1 MEFEPPRTYRRGIVR
16 GERGQTA
23 AETLGALLIV
33 SVIIAAMATTD
44 AGAKIA
50 TESQRIVCE
59 IAGGECAP
67 SETQPGGPLEGFE
80 YDGPPLAGQTLP
92 VLPFP
97 GTATVT
103 CTVDSRQPET
113 CVPKG
118 QPGVSVIASGEIKI
132 ERTPTFLDMEGCPF
146 QNLSIQTTL
155 KFGANAEAKGAKIG
169 GQVQAFLGRA
179 SKYQVTATPG
189 NADAIEAGS
198 RAAPNPVDPRSLAKG
213 EAIQLNEDYFAGIK
227 AKATYREY
235 QLELGYDEGRRV
247 SSGIKR
253 MDAHTMRVMVGDEDF
268 VKQALKLGVKLGD
281 ASLSVGNSKE
291 LSDGKLHAID
301 IDISTEAG
309 WNAYQRFIATGK
321 LPQPGTAAT
330 TNPTKAETVR
340 YTDTTE
346 FEAKFGPVTV
356 GGRGSSSEGRYLK
369 TENLATGTTT
379 YSTNARYNDTSLTY
393 AFEEDA
399 NGNPTGTPRYS
410 LMLHDVHDSYIP
422 MLYDRMG
429 QKQPAGDPPKDIR
442 IDFTEAELRELQ
454 ELALTRIGERMSMD
468 GDERPTNDEIR
479 RSMQPDGTLDLD
491 GATYALTGL
500 QSMLASAKDPF
511 EMLAALYRAGFNS
524 PNMVIED
531 LAHLVAGS
539 QYEFPGTINQP
550 SC

>member
-1 MEFEPPRTYRRGIVR
+1 MEIGPVRAYGPMIVR
-16 GERGQTA
+16 GVRGQTA
-23 AETLGALLIV
+23 AETLGALLVV

-50 TESQRIVCE
+50 TESKRIVCE

-67 SETQPGGPLEGFE
+67 SESQPGGPMEGFE
-80 YDGPPLAGQTLP
+80 FDGPPLAGRTLP

-97 GTATVT
+97 GSVTVT
-103 CTVDSRQPET
+103 CTADSRQPET

-118 QPGVSVIASGEIKI
+118 QPRVSVTTSGEVKL

-146 QNLSIQTTL
+146 QNLSIQATL
-155 KFGANAEAKGAKIG
+155 KFGANAEAKGARIG
-169 GQVQAFLGRA
+169 GQVQAYLGRA
-179 SKYQVTATPG
+179 SKYQVTVTPSD
-189 NADAIEAGS
+189 ADAIEAGS
-198 RAAPNPVDPRSLAKG
+198 RNAPNPVDPRSLAKG

-235 QLELGYDEGRRV
+235 QLEMGYDEGRRV

-253 MDAHTMRVMVGDEDF
+253 MDARTMRVMVGDEEF

-281 ASLSVGNSKE
+281 ASLSIGNSKE

-321 LPQPGTAAT
+321 LPQPGSAAT
-330 TNPTKAETVR
+330 MNPTKAETVR

-346 FEAKFGPVTV
+346 LEAKFGPISI

-379 YSTNARYNDTSLTY
+379 YTTNVRYNNSSFTLSN
-393 AFEEDA
+393 EEDA
-399 NGNPTGTPRYS
+399 NGNLVGTPRYS
-410 LMLHDVHDSYIP
+410 LMLHDIDPSYWP
-422 MLYDRMG
+422 LLYDRMG
-429 QKQPAGDPPKDIR
+429 QKPPSGDPPEDLR
-442 IDFTEAELRELQ
+442 IDFTEAELRQLQ
-454 ELALTRIGERMSMD
+454 DLALNRIAERIAMGRD
-468 GDERPTNDEIR
+468 GRPSIEEIR
-479 RSMQPDGTLDLD
+479 EGMDNGTIEWD
-491 GATYALTGL
+491 GATYAFTGL
-500 QSMLASAKDPF
+500 ESGLASAKDPA
-511 EMLAALYRAGFNS
+511 EMLIALYRDGFMS
-524 PNMVIED
+524 PNRVIED
-531 LAHLVAGS
+531 LASLTVG
-539 QYEFPGTINQP
+539 QTREWPGTINLP

>member
-1 MEFEPPRTYRRGIVR
+1 MEIGPVRAYGPMIVR
-16 GERGQTA
+16 GVRGQTA
-23 AETLGALLIV
+23 AETLGALLVV

-67 SETQPGGPLEGFE
+67 SETQPGGPMEGFE
-80 YDGPPLAGQTLP
+80 YDGPPLAGRTLP

-97 GTATVT
+97 GSVTVT
-103 CTVDSRQPET
+103 CTADSRQPET

-118 QPGVSVIASGEIKI
+118 QPGVSVVASGEVKV

-146 QNLSIQTTL
+146 TNLSIQTTL

-169 GQVQAFLGRA
+169 GQIQAYLGQA
-179 SKYQVTATPG
+179 SKYQITVTPD
-189 NADAIEAGS
+189 NADAIEAG
-198 RAAPNPVDPRSLAKG
+198 RRGAPNPVDPRSLAKG
-213 EAIQLNEDYFAGIK
+213 EAIQLNRDYFEGIK

-235 QLELGYDEGRRV
+235 QVEMGYDEGTRV

-253 MDAHTMRVMVGDEDF
+253 MDATTVRVMVGDEEF

-281 ASLSVGNSKE
+281 LSVSVGNSKE
-291 LSDGKLHAID
+291 LTDGKLHAID

-309 WNAYQRFIATGK
+309 WSAYQRFIATGK
-321 LPQPGTAAT
+321 LPQPGSAGT

-346 FEAKFGPVTV
+346 LEAKFGPVTI

-379 YSTNARYNDTSLTY
+379 YSTNVRYNNSSFTLSN
-393 AFEEDA
+393 EEDA
-399 NGNPTGTPRYS
+399 NGNPVGTPRYS
-410 LMLHDVHDSYIP
+410 LMLHDIDSSYWP
-422 MLYDRMG
+422 TLYDRMG
-429 QKQPAGDPPKDIR
+429 QKPPPGDPPKDLR
-442 IDFTEAELRELQ
+442 IDFTEAELRQLQ
-454 ELALTRIGERMSMD
+454 DLALNRIAERISWGRD
-468 GDERPTNDEIR
+468 DRPTIEEVREGMRN
-479 RSMQPDGTLDLD
+479 GTVEWD
-491 GATYALTGL
+491 GATYAFGGL
-500 QSMLASAKDPF
+500 ESGLAEAKDPA
-511 EMLAALYRAGFNS
+511 EMLIALYRAGFMS
-524 PNMVIED
+524 PNRVIEE
-531 LAHLVAGS
+531 LASLAAG
-539 QYEFPGTINQP
+539 QVRKWPGTINLP